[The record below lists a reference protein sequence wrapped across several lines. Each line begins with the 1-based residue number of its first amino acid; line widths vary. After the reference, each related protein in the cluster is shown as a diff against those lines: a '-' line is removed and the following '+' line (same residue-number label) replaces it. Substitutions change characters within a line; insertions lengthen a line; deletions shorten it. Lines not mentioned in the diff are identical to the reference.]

1 MLIYINDK
9 RTVTGYNTCL
19 TSIEAQRYVDGRTA
33 FWINVEEMPECEN
46 GYEVYLDTDEIL
58 KTRTKDEK
66 KVLPTTE
73 DLLNNQYTM
82 MMAIADLYETITP
95 SAAEGGIE

>member
-33 FWINVEEMPECEN
+33 FWVNSDVFPDCAQ
-46 GYEVYLDTDEIL
+46 GYEVYLDTDNVL
-58 KTRTKDEK
+58 KTRAKESK
-66 KVLPTTE
+66 EEIPTLA
-73 DLLNNQYTM
+73 DLYNNQIILM
-82 MMAIADLYETITP
+82 SAIADLYE
-95 SAAEGGIE
+95 AQAGGEANA